1 MNAWFVTGTDTGVGK
16 TLVTAA
22 MLHVVRRQGRTAA
35 GMKPVAAGCEFVGG
49 TWRNEDVEILR
60 AASSPGAD
68 GPDTHPYVLRA
79 AIAPHI
85 AAEQEGITIEPD
97 RLVRAFEALRARAD
111 VVVVEGAGGWLVP
124 LDDSTT
130 LADLATTLRLPV
142 VLVVGMR
149 LGCLNHALLTRE
161 AIRSRGLAFAGWVA
175 NRIDP
180 GMPAYAENLAS
191 LRSRLDAPMLGEIPH
206 LAAPDPARIEISLP
220 G

>member
-22 MLHVVRRQGRTAA
+22 MLHAVRRQGRTAA
-35 GMKPVAAGCEFVGG
+35 GMKPVAAGCEFVEG

-60 AASSPGAD
+60 AASSPAVD
-68 GPDTHPYVLRA
+68 GPDAHPYVLRA

-85 AAEQEGITIEPD
+85 AAAQEGITIEPD

-124 LDDSTT
+124 LDDATT
-130 LADLATTLRLPV
+130 LADLAATLGLPV

-149 LGCLNHALLTRE
+149 LGCLNHALLTQE
-161 AIRSRGLAFAGWVA
+161 AIRARGLAFAGWVA

-206 LAAPDPARIEISLP
+206 LPAPDPARVAISLP